1 VASAEKERAM
11 NPLILDLMIAERSAE
26 MRREVRRRRLLAQY
40 DAQRLA
46 ARRAAWGRL
55 WIALGD
61 LLIRIGEGIK
71 LRYKN
76 RTEMVSNPPSDRFY
90 PCP

>member
-1 VASAEKERAM
+1 M
-11 NPLILDLMIAERSAE
+11 NPLIIDLMIAERSAE
-26 MRREVRRRRLLAQY
+26 MRRDVRRRKLLAQY

-46 ARRAAWGRL
+46 TRSAAQGRF

-71 LRYKN
+71 MRYKN
-76 RTEMVSNPPSDRFY
+76 RTRMVSNAPSDRFY
-90 PCP
+90 SCP

>member
-1 VASAEKERAM
+1 M
-11 NPLILDLMIAERSAE
+11 NPLIIDLMIAERSAE
-26 MRREVRRRRLLAQY
+26 MRRDVRRRRLLAQY

-46 ARRAAWGRL
+46 ARRAAKVRL

-61 LLIRIGEGIK
+61 LLIRAGERIK
-71 LRYKN
+71 ARYTPKA
-76 RTEMVSNPPSDRFY
+76 RIATVGDRCY